1 MMAEYSLMPFG
12 LSVIMRSTMQKLYGG
27 GACACVCVRVCV
39 YLFIFVDLASV

>member
-1 MMAEYSLMPFG
+1 MAEYSLMPFG

-27 GACACVCVRVCV
+27 GVCVRVCV